1 MTSRS
6 CRFMLHNIRRI
17 HPLLSQKASQV
28 LVHALI
34 IWCLDFHKSLLV
46 GLPAL
51 DIHPRQHIQDVPA
64 GLVFNQPQ
72 FSNTAQIVRT
82 LVRTSLAP
90 TGCSSLIQITGTFPN
105 VVRVLWF
112 SLHPGHGQTNHPGP
126 STTLFGLL
134 LPHELRT
141 DIRTAEILTI
151 LHCKLKTNLFKLP
164 LKNKWERKSIL

>member
-72 FSNTAQIVRT
+72 FSNMAPLVRT

-112 SLHPGHGQTNHPGP
+112 SLHP

-134 LPHELRT
+134 LRHELRT